1 MPTLSLG
8 GQTLA
13 TQTGSDA
20 PVLGSVTLNS
30 NQSFPA
36 GHAIQ
41 MQHAIYNGTATVSIT
56 SVSASPTTG
65 PFYPTSLNSS
75 NLKVGI
81 TPKFANSLL
90 FVHAVIRFG
99 PESNNI
105 FGPSLRRHLS
115 GESTYLMS
123 TASNTGASNYGTG
136 MVHDSGVTVNSSAL
150 SVGINWVDSAQS
162 NSVEHIYE
170 IVFSADVSNKG
181 IIWNRRWCCDDSR
194 GESRIVV
201 TEFKQ

>member
-1 MPTLSLG
+1 TLSLG

-36 GHAIQ
+36 GHVIQ
-41 MQHAIYNGTATVSIT
+41 MQHAIYNGTATVSI
-56 SVSASPTTG
+56 SGVSTSPTTG
-65 PFYPTSLNSS
+65 PFYPSSLNSS

-90 FVHAVIRFG
+90 LVHAEIHFG
-99 PESNNI
+99 SESNNI
-105 FGPSLRRHLS
+105 FGPSFRRHLS

-123 TASNTGASNYGTG
+123 TASNTGANNYGTG
-136 MVHDSGVTVNSSAL
+136 MLHYSGVTHNSSAL
-150 SVGINWVDSAQS
+150 HAGINWVDSAQN

-170 IVFSADVSNKG
+170 IVFSSDVSTKS
-181 IIWNRRWCCDDSR
+181 IIWNRRWCCDDGR

-201 TEFKQ
+201 MEFKQ